1 MLIIMTKVINLI
13 GAPGVGKSTLM
24 AMIFVELK
32 KRNYSCE
39 MVHEW
44 IKTLVWQNKL
54 DIIQNQHYII
64 QQQYENIKCLDN
76 KVDYIILDTSLVNY
90 MYYNRTDSGNI
101 CNIEKTESF
110 AKNLMAEFDNIFIF
124 VKRNHN
130 NYYETKGR
138 LHTSEQSEQIE
149 YDLESLIKELNLNIV
164 TFNSSSDDN
173 KVKEL
178 IKNFL

>member
-1 MLIIMTKVINLI
+1 MTKVINLI

-44 IKTLVWQNKL
+44 VKTLVWQNKL

-64 QQQYENIKCLDN
+64 QQQYDSIKCLDN

-90 MYYNRTDSGNI
+90 IYYNRTDANNI
-101 CNIEKTESF
+101 CNVEKTEAF
-110 AKNLMAEFDNIFIF
+110 AKRLMAEFDNVFIF
-124 VKRNHN
+124 VKRNYD

-138 LHTSEQSEQIE
+138 LHTFEQSEQIE
-149 YDLESLIKELNLNIV
+149 CDLKLLIEELKLDII
-164 TFNSSSDDN
+164 TFNSSSEN
-173 KVKEL
+173 CKIQEL